1 MLFRSI
7 TPAEEF
13 NGSSSNPV
21 KDDDEKSISF
31 NFRIIGLI
39 VLLIIVIVIAVLITV
54 QSEQETIE
62 KQPAKEDAINKTI
75 EKQPA
80 KEDAI
85 NKTIERQPA
94 KEDAIEKKIKIQKV
108 LRTSEVIGTQKFFWA
123 EINFGQNT

>member
-1 MLFRSI
+1 MKRHQI

-75 EKQPA
+75 E
-80 KEDAI
+80 
-85 NKTIERQPA
+85 RQPA

-108 LRTSEVIGTQKFFWA
+108 LRTSEVMARKNFFGPKSISA
-123 EINFGQNT
+123 KTHKK